1 MLGRFSRDA
10 GSFTGI
16 EIVENAVRV
25 VQLRKRKRGFEVLCQ
40 AQEFYRQPAAT
51 TWMAQPAHA
60 AAALRRAFERHG
72 LRQHRVAMALPA
84 DQVICKPTCLPLQAC
99 EEQIEAQLLAEAER
113 LLPFALDDLAMDFHV
128 LGPSLDE
135 PNSIDVMVA
144 ACRQSTLALVQSMVT
159 QAGLQLEAVEVDTV
173 ALTRL
178 LPSAFSDQ
186 AALLRIDR
194 QNIVLHRWQP
204 KGVCQRWEWTATEP
218 MRSGELSEQVAAALV
233 SQGLPEDL
241 WVSSGA
247 CMTHRHLRAMSE
259 RLNVHCRPL
268 PAPGGLECL
277 GGPMLLASTL
287 AAGGL
292 RA

>member
-1 MLGRFSRDA
+1 MLGRFSKDA

-25 VQLRKRKRGFEVLCQ
+25 VQLRKRKRRFEVLCQ
-40 AQEFYRQPAAT
+40 AQEPYQQPADT
-51 TWMAQPAHA
+51 TWMVQPAHA

-72 LRQHRVAMALPA
+72 ICQQRVAMALAA
-84 DQVICKPTCLPLQAC
+84 DQVICKPCRVPRQAC

-128 LGPSLDE
+128 LGPCSDE
-135 PNSIDVMVA
+135 PNSVDVMVA
-144 ACRQSTLALVQSMVT
+144 ACRQSTLALVQSVARH
-159 QAGLQLEAVEVDTV
+159 AGLQLEAVEVDTI

-178 LPSAFSDQ
+178 LPPACSDQ
-186 AALLRIDR
+186 SAVLRIDL
-194 QNIVLHRWQP
+194 QNIALHRWQCQ
-204 KGVCQRWEWTATEP
+204 GVCQRWAWTSTEP
-218 MRSGELSEQVAAALV
+218 MLSGELPEQVVLALV
-233 SQGLPEDL
+233 SQGLPADL

-247 CMTHRHLRAMSE
+247 CMTPRHLHAMSE
-259 RLNVHCRPL
+259 RLNVRCRPL